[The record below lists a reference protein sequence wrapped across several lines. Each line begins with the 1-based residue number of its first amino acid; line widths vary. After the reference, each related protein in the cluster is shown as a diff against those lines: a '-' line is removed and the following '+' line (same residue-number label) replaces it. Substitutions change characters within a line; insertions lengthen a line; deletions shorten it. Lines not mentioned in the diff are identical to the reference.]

1 MNTQLHFVLVAV
13 ILVMTFTACKDSEN
27 NTTSDIKVT
36 TYAATEITAT
46 TAQVGGHVAST
57 GTAKV
62 TELGLCWSTEKDPTA
77 TDAHLSTTNVDE
89 PFNCILTDL
98 QPETQYH
105 IRAYAF
111 SEDEYHYGDDL
122 TFITMAVG
130 NDPELPEGALKGL
143 FSVGESKVVRFSQG
157 NLRYQASTNT
167 WRFAE
172 SQTDY
177 VGENNVSISET
188 YSGWIDLFG
197 WGTSGYNHGAT
208 CYQPWSTSEDFTS
221 YYAYG
226 NVGDNLY
233 DDNGQADWGHNA
245 ISNGGNQAGLW
256 RTLRNSEWM
265 YLIEARQTTSGMRF
279 ALAVVGDANGL
290 LLFPD
295 DWDASLYAINEPN
308 EFELDEYTVNTIN
321 ASDWTNVL
329 ESAGVVFL
337 PTAGIRV
344 VTDVYY
350 SNMAAAYWAS
360 TSFNSRDA
368 YYFYFAAELGGDTD
382 DVNQRNYGLSVRLVQ
397 DYNE

>member
-1 MNTQLHFVLVAV
+1 MKFKFNYFVMASLLA
-13 ILVMTFTACKDSEN
+13 ITFTACKDPEN

-46 TAQVGGHVAST
+46 TAQAGGHVTST
-57 GTAKV
+57 GAARV

-77 TDAHLSTTNVDE
+77 ADAHLSTTNVAE
-89 PFNCILTDL
+89 PFSCTITDL

-111 SEDEYHYGDDL
+111 CEEEYHYGEDL
-122 TFITMAVG
+122 SFTTSTGG
-130 NDPELPEGALKGL
+130 NTPLLPEGTLNGL
-143 FSVGESKVVRFSQG
+143 FSIGENREVRFSQG
-157 NLRYQASTNT
+157 NLQYQASTNT

-177 VGENNVSISET
+177 VGEDNVNISET

-197 WGTSGYNHGAT
+197 WGTSGFSHGAA
-208 CYQPWSTSEDFTS
+208 CYQPWSTSENYTS

-226 NVGDNLY
+226 NVTSNLY
-233 DDNGQADWGHNA
+233 DDNGQADWGYNA
-245 ISNGGNQAGLW
+245 ISNGGAQAGLW

-265 YLIEARQTTSGMRF
+265 YLIEARQTPSGMRF
-279 ALAVVGDANGL
+279 ALAQVDGINGL

-295 DWDASLYAINEPN
+295 NWDASLYAINEPN
-308 EFELDEYTVNTIN
+308 EFELDEYTINTIN
-321 ASDWTNVL
+321 TSDWKNIL

-337 PTAGIRV
+337 PAAGIRV
-344 VTDVYY
+344 ATGVYY
-350 SNMAAAYWAS
+350 NGMVASYWAS

-368 YYFYFAAELGGDTD
+368 YYFYFATELGGDTD
-382 DVNQRNYGLSVRLVQ
+382 DVNQRNFGLSVRLVQ
-397 DYNE
+397 DYTE